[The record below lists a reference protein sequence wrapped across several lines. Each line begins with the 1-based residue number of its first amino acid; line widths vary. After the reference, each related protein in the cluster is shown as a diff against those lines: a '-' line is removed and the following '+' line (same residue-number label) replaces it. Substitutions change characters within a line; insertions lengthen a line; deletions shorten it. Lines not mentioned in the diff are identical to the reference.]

1 MKQTPYTDWK
11 QKVIIIIINNY
22 ISNLILYQ
30 IYYSFIYLF
39 IFSKNKFY
47 SILYSFKQ
55 TIQNRVE
62 QNSKVIQIT
71 Y

>member
-30 IYYSFIYLF
+30 IYYSFMYLF

-55 TIQNRVE
+55 TI
-62 QNSKVIQIT
+62 
-71 Y
+71 